1 MSFSSNVKNEITKDT
16 ELNKEET
23 YSLMSAVMKSAGTLS
38 YSSGKL
44 SFKIVTENPSTARF
58 IFKLLKDIYK
68 IHGNLMVKK
77 AQSFKKNNIYI
88 LEIVEDM
95 GLKNL
100 LIENEIIKNKES
112 FLSIDYSI
120 GELDNKKQY
129 IKGAFLGS
137 GSVSDP
143 EKSYHME
150 FVCNSFKYAKELS
163 KVINSF
169 NLNSKVIERKNSY
182 IVYLK
187 EGEQISDMLTII
199 GAVNSLFKFENVRVM
214 KDMRNNVNRLV
225 NCETANLS
233 KTVNAAV
240 RQVGAIRL
248 IEKEI
253 GLDRLSD
260 QLREVAEIRLEN
272 PDESLKD
279 IGEKLNPVLGK
290 SGVNHRLR
298 KIEKIIHECGN
309 SPMDVSGSST
319 DTDSNLKSHETLLIS
334 LILKMLINSKV
345 GLGSLSKGMSRSA
358 VEDHVSLI

>member
-120 GELDNKKQY
+120 GEKFVSTNELKKQY

-298 KIEKIIHECGN
+298 KIEKIADEIKRG
-309 SPMDVSGSST
+309 GF
-319 DTDSNLKSHETLLIS
+319 
-334 LILKMLINSKV
+334 
-345 GLGSLSKGMSRSA
+345 
-358 VEDHVSLI
+358 